1 MSMRESQ
8 SGEIKIQ
15 NHTNVT
21 DLSTTQNMSGMN
33 YLHQIN
39 EATVNA
45 SIASGQMRMMPQ
57 TQHQKLPV
65 AGAVGLVVG
74 SSICV
79 IGRLEAS
86 MSHSGNNHLR
96 NTQLTDNTKV
106 SQG

>member
-1 MSMRESQ
+1 MRESQ

-15 NHTNVT
+15 NNTNVT

-45 SIASGQMRMMPQ
+45 SIASGQMRLMPQ

-65 AGAVGLVVG
+65 AGASGMVVG
-74 SSICV
+74 SS
-79 IGRLEAS
+79 
-86 MSHSGNNHLR
+86 MSHTGNNHLR
-96 NTQLTDNTKV
+96 NTQLTENTKV